1 MVWLRVEVVLTGMR
15 AAPVARIPAGV
26 GHGKSDPRMI
36 RLPGSNQASAA
47 RLASRSDLQAEAVDG
62 PLIVEQTDC
71 TLLLENG
78 WRVSRDPNDL
88 LVAYRET
95 AGRRSCTNERA
106 VTDRPDHAGGP
117 ALSAGRPR
125 PGPRRH
131 G

>member
-1 MVWLRVEVVLTGMR
+1 
-15 AAPVARIPAGV
+15 
-26 GHGKSDPRMI
+26 MI

-71 TLLLENG
+71 TLLFENG

-95 AGRRSCTNERA
+95 A
-106 VTDRPDHAGGP
+106 
-117 ALSAGRPR
+117 
-125 PGPRRH
+125 
-131 G
+131 